1 MASLSAGEVF
11 VNLVIKGDGIKPTLA
26 SASAKVKEFG
36 KGISAISVA
45 TGTLIAQGV
54 TKALGSVASIGSMVW
69 DKAKVNPKTAQGM
82 LDLQRTIDGIYKKF
96 ADVGAIIIEAA
107 LPAMQAAA
115 DAASWI
121 VDQLVELV
129 TWLDTFGVVA
139 ALQTGDFSKVFQIA
153 WKEIQI
159 AFLKGSAFV
168 MGLWDEVVGSLQYG
182 VDYMRELGKELSP
195 YYKDLVS
202 GFVSFI
208 GAAIGPIVQ
217 LFEIAK
223 NSFNGLMTVVG
234 LYADEMVSEIQS
246 VVKGAGIAI
255 NVAMPQ
261 DDTMAGIAD
270 IDSRIKKR
278 ISAASED
285 RAKAAAERQAQLQ
298 KEIDLL
304 REQSNEIAEQAIRKR
319 DDQRKDREAGIDQ
332 TLAARASVAGSGGI
346 RGTFA
351 LQASGGN
358 PVWHTQKD
366 ILREIKEQK
375 ALQQEQVRLM
385 RDQKGNQV
393 RFAQ

>member
-26 SASAKVKEFG
+26 AASAKVKEFG

-115 DAASWI
+115 DAASWL
-121 VDQLVELV
+121 VDQLVEV
-129 TWLDTFGVVA
+129 IEWLDQFGVVA
-139 ALQTGDFSKVFQIA
+139 ALQTGDFSKAFEIA
-153 WKEIQI
+153 WKQIQLLFTQGSQYVTAAFDTMTSGILAAWDQMAIKLGEILGDALRKVGDTLVGFSIAAKVYFPQI
-159 AFLKGSAFV
+159 GEQLGPLK
-168 MGLWDEVVGSLQYG
+168 
-182 VDYMRELGKELSP
+182 ELGRSLSQAG
-195 YYKDLVS
+195 KGLEIGS
-202 GFVSFI
+202 GLAKT
-208 GAAIGPIVQ
+208 GADNEAESRAKMAEEKQRILQAEIDA
-217 LFEIAK
+217 LKAEIAT
-223 NSFNGLMTVVG
+223 STES
-234 LYADEMVSEIQS
+234 A
-246 VVKGAGIAI
+246 
-255 NVAMPQ
+255 VA
-261 DDTMAGIAD
+261 
-270 IDSRIKKR
+270 
-278 ISAASED
+278 
-285 RAKAAAERQAQLQ
+285 
-298 KEIDLL
+298 
-304 REQSNEIAEQAIRKR
+304 KR
-319 DDQRKDREAGIDQ
+319 DRQRKDREAGIDQ

-358 PVWHTQKD
+358 PVWQTQKD